1 MNRRTGK
8 RLLSWILTVLLM
20 FSAVPLSSLPVMGA
34 AGNTTEFLDGD
45 GTEENPYL
53 ISNKTHL
60 NNVRK
65 YLDAHFK
72 MVADI
77 EFTDADFAE
86 GGEFYNDGQG
96 WEPIGNSDSS
106 AFTGTF
112 DGDGHTI
119 TALICNR
126 KGGGEVYAGLFGYNT
141 GHIQNV
147 GMADGTIFAKTAS
160 PSSPVHV
167 GGIVGYNDGTLA
179 SCSNT
184 SNMIANSFNDSALAG
199 GITGCNGKNGTI
211 INCYNT
217 GTISST
223 SAFYYRGGG
232 ITGINNGMISSCYN
246 TGSITAVLGSSLYA
260 GGIVGYNSDIGT
272 IDNCYNAGK
281 INAVSTVDAVNACPS
296 AGGIAGMGQG
306 MIRNCYSVSNVS
318 ASVTE
323 NAKYARAYIGGIIGT
338 SSGAISN
345 CYYFGE
351 NDKGVGSGND
361 PTVRCTYSQIK
372 QATTFVGFD
381 FDATWTFVSDKIY
394 SFPVLRHI
402 SYIAKVEIEQSTGFL
417 DGFGT
422 EENPYLIS
430 NKNHLNNVR
439 NHLNAH
445 FKMVANIQF
454 TEADFAEGGDFYN
467 DGQGWEPIGNNGR
480 PAFNGSFDGNGHVI
494 TGLVCNRTGTGAV
507 YAGLFGYNK
516 GGIFNLMMVDSN
528 VSAVA
533 TVESDFASA
542 GNIAAVSS
550 GNIYNCSNIGG
561 ASTAAGKSFSEA
573 GGIVGRI
580 REYGKVS
587 NCYNTGDVSAS
598 YAGGITGRNYGIIDD
613 CYNTGSIRGGSGGGI
628 AGLTSNILGLTH
640 PNFGTITSCYNTGHV
655 TAGGIVGT
663 GEHDRVLYC
672 YYLDTAV
679 EGIGGSDTDTA
690 TKCTV
695 DQMKQ
700 QSTFAGFDFD
710 AVWEIDGYHD
720 YPYPQ
725 LKNNRQEPIRSI
737 ELLTSP
743 TNGQLIEGLLPD
755 LSGATV
761 KILYEDGFEITTDV
775 TSQMLSELDI
785 HQLGVQ
791 TVHLTYGGKTTAETI
806 DVEVIPK
813 SIVSMAVTTPPAKT
827 TYVQGQPLN
836 PAGGRLTIYYNNNTS
851 EEVDLSVAQLS
862 YTASQPG
869 DTTATAVYQGFEAD
883 FSITVTER
891 IVKSIS
897 LIEPTKLSY
906 IEGQPLDLT
915 GGKLRCT
922 YESDD
927 HYTEEIPLDL
937 SMISGYKP
945 DALGIQT
952 LTVTYAEQ
960 TATFI
965 VSVRAKALTEIC
977 LTAPPDKTSYIEG
990 DPFNPAGM
998 VVTAYYDNGTSEAV
1012 TDFTLSG
1019 YDSTPGAKTIT
1030 VTYGGKTTSFEVT
1043 VTAKSLT
1050 HIDVTKQPDKTAYLE
1065 GDVFDRT
1072 GLEITAYYDNGTSEA
1087 VTDFTLSGYTST
1099 PGAKTITVTYG
1110 GKTTSFEVTVTAK
1123 SLTHIA
1129 VTKQP
1134 DKTAYLEGDA
1144 FDHTGLEI
1152 TAYYDNGTSETVTAF
1167 TLSGY
1172 DSTPGAKTITVT
1184 YGGKTA
1190 TFEVT
1195 VRKKSLQS
1203 ISITKNP
1210 SKMIYVEG
1218 TPLDT
1223 TGMELTLAYD
1233 NGTTE
1238 ILITGWTETYD
1249 FSQTGQRDVVI
1260 SCQGKTVTL
1269 TVTVISKTLTGIA
1282 VTKQPIKQI
1291 YLEGEA
1297 FDPAGLVIIA
1307 DYNNGTSAAV
1317 TDYRITGY
1325 NPSVVGQQFLTV
1337 TYEGKTAGFTVT
1349 VNAKSVSSIEWKS
1362 RPSKTTYYLGEELS
1376 LKDAVVLIRYNNG
1389 TADEK
1394 NLEHSSFGADQFHP
1408 NKLGKQI
1415 IYIQIDG
1422 APAISFTVTVQSR
1435 VPSSITS
1442 STYSIS
1448 GGFISKVGAGTTVSQ
1463 LLNGLNEKAWCKVC
1477 NGNSEVSGS
1486 TLIGSGMTVKLLDG
1500 STVKQTLT
1508 VVVTGDV
1515 NGDGN
1520 ITITDMLAVKSHLL
1534 KKSILSGAQAKAAD
1548 TSGDKAISITDFI
1561 QIKAHI
1567 LGKDKTQPR
1576 AC

>member
-1 MNRRTGK
+1 MFAYGKAANAVQTTAFLYIVYIGQLGVEYNMNRRTGK

-72 MVADI
+72 MVTDI

-86 GGEFYNDGQG
+86 GGDFYNDGQG

-112 DGDGHTI
+112 DGNNNVI
-119 TALICNR
+119 
-126 KGGGEVYAGLFGYNT
+126 KGLFVKKTDTLHISTNCARAGLFGENAGVVSNLVMKNANITAISENSTYDLNAYA
-141 GHIQNV
+141 GSFAGENSE
-147 GMADGTIFAKTAS
+147 GSIFNCFSIDSIICAKVFGGVMGSAR
-160 PSSPVHV
+160 V
-167 GGIVGYNDGTLA
+167 GGICGSNNGFVYGCYNI
-179 SCSNT
+179 SNVT
-184 SNMIANSFNDSALAG
+184 AEVSNMRNADATAG
-199 GITGCNGKNGTI
+199 GISGINNGEISACYNRGQINTYTRTDRQGEVFRVGGIAGVNYKSIG
-211 INCYNT
+211 NCYNT
-217 GTISST
+217 GESLITHLPPVANEIRT
-223 SAFYYRGGG
+223 AG
-232 ITGINNGMISSCYN
+232 ITNWNFDTIYSCYTFN
-246 TGSITAVLGSSLYA
+246 MTASYGILYN
-260 GGIVGYNSDIGT
+260 NSGT
-272 IDNCYNAGK
+272 DSPI
-281 INAVSTVDAVNACPS
+281 
-296 AGGIAGMGQG
+296 
-306 MIRNCYSVSNVS
+306 
-318 ASVTE
+318 
-323 NAKYARAYIGGIIGT
+323 
-338 SSGAISN
+338 
-345 CYYFGE
+345 
-351 NDKGVGSGND
+351 
-361 PTVRCTYSQIK
+361 RCT
-372 QATTFVGFD
+372 A
-381 FDATWTFVSDKIY
+381 
-394 SFPVLRHI
+394 
-402 SYIAKVEIEQSTGFL
+402 
-417 DGFGT
+417 
-422 EENPYLIS
+422 
-430 NKNHLNNVR
+430 
-439 NHLNAH
+439 
-445 FKMVANIQF
+445 
-454 TEADFAEGGDFYN
+454 
-467 DGQGWEPIGNNGR
+467 
-480 PAFNGSFDGNGHVI
+480 
-494 TGLVCNRTGTGAV
+494 
-507 YAGLFGYNK
+507 
-516 GGIFNLMMVDSN
+516 
-528 VSAVA
+528 
-533 TVESDFASA
+533 
-542 GNIAAVSS
+542 
-550 GNIYNCSNIGG
+550 
-561 ASTAAGKSFSEA
+561 
-573 GGIVGRI
+573 
-580 REYGKVS
+580 
-587 NCYNTGDVSAS
+587 
-598 YAGGITGRNYGIIDD
+598 
-613 CYNTGSIRGGSGGGI
+613 
-628 AGLTSNILGLTH
+628 
-640 PNFGTITSCYNTGHV
+640 
-655 TAGGIVGT
+655 
-663 GEHDRVLYC
+663 
-672 YYLDTAV
+672 
-679 EGIGGSDTDTA
+679 
-690 TKCTV
+690 

-743 TNGQLIEGLLPD
+743 TNARLIEGLLPD

-806 DVEVIPK
+806 DIEVIPK

-851 EEVDLSVAQLS
+851 EEVDLSEAQLS

-869 DTTATAVYQGFEAD
+869 DATATAVYQGFEAN

-937 SMISGYKP
+937 SMISGYNS
-945 DALGIQT
+945 DVLGIQN
-952 LTVTYAEQ
+952 LTATYAGQ
-960 TATFI
+960 TATFV
-965 VSVRAKALTEIC
+965 VSVKAKALTDIR
-977 LTAPPDKTSYIEG
+977 LTVPPDKTSYIEG
-990 DPFNPAGM
+990 EPFNPAGM
-998 VVTAYYDNGTSEAV
+998 IVTAYYDNGTSETV

-1050 HIDVTKQPDKTAYLE
+1050 Y
-1065 GDVFDRT
+1065 
-1072 GLEITAYYDNGTSEA
+1072 
-1087 VTDFTLSGYTST
+1087 
-1099 PGAKTITVTYG
+1099 
-1110 GKTTSFEVTVTAK
+1110 
-1123 SLTHIA
+1123 IA

-1134 DKTAYLEGDA
+1134 DKTTYLEGDA
-1144 FDHTGLEI
+1144 FDRTGLEI

-1172 DSTPGAKTITVT
+1172 DSAPGAKTITVT
-1184 YGGKTA
+1184 YGGKT
-1190 TFEVT
+1190 TSFEVT

-1218 TPLDT
+1218 TPLDSA
-1223 TGMELTLAYD
+1223 GMELTLAYD

-1238 ILITGWTETYD
+1238 ILTTGWTETYD
-1249 FSQTGQRDVVI
+1249 FSQIGQRDVVI
-1260 SCQGKTVTL
+1260 SCRGKTVTL

-1297 FDPAGLVIIA
+1297 FDPAGLVITA

-1317 TDYRITGY
+1317 TDYQITGY
-1325 NPSVVGQQFLTV
+1325 SPSTIGQQFLTV

-1376 LKDAVVLIRYNNG
+1376 LKDAVILIRYNNG
-1389 TADEK
+1389 TTDEK

-1408 NKLGKQI
+1408 NKLGEQT
-1415 IYIQIDG
+1415 IYIRIDG

-1463 LLNGLNEKAWCKVC
+1463 LLNGLNEKAWCKVYI
-1477 NGNSEVSGS
+1477 GNSEVSGS
-1486 TLIGSGMTVKLLDG
+1486 TLIGSGMTVKLMDG

-1508 VVVTGDV
+1508 IVVTGDT

-1534 KKSILSGAQAKAAD
+1534 KKSTLSGASAKAAD

-1567 LGKDKTQPR
+1567 LGKDKIQPR

>member
-1 MNRRTGK
+1 MFAYGKAANAVQTTAFLYIVYIGQLGVEYNMNRRTGK

-72 MVADI
+72 MVTDI

-86 GGEFYNDGQG
+86 GGDFYNDGQG

-112 DGDGHTI
+112 DGNNNVI
-119 TALICNR
+119 
-126 KGGGEVYAGLFGYNT
+126 KGLFVKKTDTLHISTNCARAGLFGENAGVVSNLVMKNANITAISENSTYDLNAYA
-141 GHIQNV
+141 GSFAGENSE
-147 GMADGTIFAKTAS
+147 GSIFNCFSIDSIICAKVFGGVMGSAR
-160 PSSPVHV
+160 V
-167 GGIVGYNDGTLA
+167 GGICGSNNGFVYGCYNI
-179 SCSNT
+179 SNVT
-184 SNMIANSFNDSALAG
+184 AEVSNMRNADATAG
-199 GITGCNGKNGTI
+199 GISGINNGEISACYNRGQINTYTRTDRQGEVFRVGGIAGVNYKSIG
-211 INCYNT
+211 NCYNT
-217 GTISST
+217 GESLITHLPPVANEIRT
-223 SAFYYRGGG
+223 AG
-232 ITGINNGMISSCYN
+232 ITNWNFDTIYSCYTFN
-246 TGSITAVLGSSLYA
+246 MTASYGILYN
-260 GGIVGYNSDIGT
+260 NSGT
-272 IDNCYNAGK
+272 DSPI
-281 INAVSTVDAVNACPS
+281 
-296 AGGIAGMGQG
+296 
-306 MIRNCYSVSNVS
+306 
-318 ASVTE
+318 
-323 NAKYARAYIGGIIGT
+323 
-338 SSGAISN
+338 
-345 CYYFGE
+345 
-351 NDKGVGSGND
+351 
-361 PTVRCTYSQIK
+361 RCT
-372 QATTFVGFD
+372 A
-381 FDATWTFVSDKIY
+381 
-394 SFPVLRHI
+394 
-402 SYIAKVEIEQSTGFL
+402 
-417 DGFGT
+417 
-422 EENPYLIS
+422 
-430 NKNHLNNVR
+430 
-439 NHLNAH
+439 
-445 FKMVANIQF
+445 
-454 TEADFAEGGDFYN
+454 
-467 DGQGWEPIGNNGR
+467 
-480 PAFNGSFDGNGHVI
+480 
-494 TGLVCNRTGTGAV
+494 
-507 YAGLFGYNK
+507 
-516 GGIFNLMMVDSN
+516 
-528 VSAVA
+528 
-533 TVESDFASA
+533 
-542 GNIAAVSS
+542 
-550 GNIYNCSNIGG
+550 
-561 ASTAAGKSFSEA
+561 
-573 GGIVGRI
+573 
-580 REYGKVS
+580 
-587 NCYNTGDVSAS
+587 
-598 YAGGITGRNYGIIDD
+598 
-613 CYNTGSIRGGSGGGI
+613 
-628 AGLTSNILGLTH
+628 
-640 PNFGTITSCYNTGHV
+640 
-655 TAGGIVGT
+655 
-663 GEHDRVLYC
+663 
-672 YYLDTAV
+672 
-679 EGIGGSDTDTA
+679 
-690 TKCTV
+690 

-743 TNGQLIEGLLPD
+743 TNARLIEGLLPD

-806 DVEVIPK
+806 DIEVIPK

-851 EEVDLSVAQLS
+851 EEVDLSEAQLS

-869 DTTATAVYQGFEAD
+869 DATATAVYQGFEAN

-937 SMISGYKP
+937 SMISGYNS
-945 DALGIQT
+945 DVLGIQN
-952 LTVTYAEQ
+952 LTATYAGQ
-960 TATFI
+960 TATFV
-965 VSVRAKALTEIC
+965 VSVKAKALTDIR
-977 LTAPPDKTSYIEG
+977 LTVPPDKTSYIEG
-990 DPFNPAGM
+990 EPFNPAGM
-998 VVTAYYDNGTSEAV
+998 IVTAYYDNGTSETV

-1030 VTYGGKTTSFEVT
+1030 VTYGGKMATFEVT

-1050 HIDVTKQPDKTAYLE
+1050 YIAVTKQPDKTTYLE
-1065 GDVFDRT
+1065 GDAFDRT
-1072 GLEITAYYDNGTSEA
+1072 GLEVTAYYDNGTSET
-1087 VTDFTLSGYTST
+1087 VTSFTLSGYDSA
-1099 PGAKTITVTYG
+1099 PGVNTITVTYG

-1123 SLTHIA
+1123 SLTYIA

-1134 DKTAYLEGDA
+1134 DKTTYLEGDA
-1144 FDHTGLEI
+1144 FDRTGLEI

-1172 DSTPGAKTITVT
+1172 DSAPGAKTITVT
-1184 YGGKTA
+1184 YGGKT
-1190 TFEVT
+1190 TSFEVT

-1218 TPLDT
+1218 TPLDSA
-1223 TGMELTLAYD
+1223 GMELTLAYD

-1238 ILITGWTETYD
+1238 ILTTGWTETYD
-1249 FSQTGQRDVVI
+1249 FSQIGQRDVVI
-1260 SCQGKTVTL
+1260 SCRGKTVTL

-1297 FDPAGLVIIA
+1297 FDPAGLVITA

-1317 TDYRITGY
+1317 TDYQITGY
-1325 NPSVVGQQFLTV
+1325 SPSTIGQQFLTV

-1376 LKDAVVLIRYNNG
+1376 LKDAVILIRYNNG
-1389 TADEK
+1389 TTDEK

-1408 NKLGKQI
+1408 NKLGEQT
-1415 IYIQIDG
+1415 IYIRIDG

-1463 LLNGLNEKAWCKVC
+1463 LLNGLNEKAWCKVYI
-1477 NGNSEVSGS
+1477 GNSEVSGS
-1486 TLIGSGMTVKLLDG
+1486 TLIGSGMTVKLMDG

-1508 VVVTGDV
+1508 IVVTGDT

-1534 KKSILSGAQAKAAD
+1534 KKSTLSGASAKAAD

-1567 LGKDKTQPR
+1567 LGKDKIQPR